1 MDSIRPPDLGRLTS
15 LDLLRARSG
24 GSTYLTHNI
33 TGALP
38 PSATG
43 RGLSRAAIGRTEQ
56 AARIGADIAV
66 PAPPSWQRLS
76 VIVTCHWYSVQ
87 RALDSNIAVAT
98 EEHI

>member
-15 LDLLRARSG
+15 LDLLRAGSG
-24 GSTYLTHNI
+24 GSTYSTHNDI

-43 RGLSRAAIGRTEQ
+43 RGLSRAAIGRTDQ

-66 PAPPSWQRLS
+66 SAPPSLQRLS
-76 VIVTCHWYSVQ
+76 VIVSCHWPLS
-87 RALDSNIAVAT
+87 AASI
-98 EEHI
+98 